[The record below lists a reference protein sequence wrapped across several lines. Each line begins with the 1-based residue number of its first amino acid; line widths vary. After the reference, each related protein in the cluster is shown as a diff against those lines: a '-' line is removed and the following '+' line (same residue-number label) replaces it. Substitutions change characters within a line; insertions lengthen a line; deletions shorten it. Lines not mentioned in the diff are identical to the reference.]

1 MNMVSHKLKQ
11 DAVAE
16 TVRKWIMDGRYKEGD
31 QLPPDTE
38 LSELF
43 GMNKHTV
50 AQGLNQ
56 LVSEDLL
63 TRARMRGTIVKRT
76 FTPPASD
83 AVPLVLS
90 SEGHFFSD
98 MVKELNLRLL
108 AQRLY
113 PVLINNHMFYGN
125 DIESFLD
132 CVISKNQP
140 YGFLFIGEMNFP
152 YDYIKQKQLRFNNSV
167 FMFHHHYPEELPFCR
182 YVLTDY
188 DVMGRKAVEYF
199 AEKNVKRILYPA
211 FHEQY
216 YAGPY
221 SSIQVRIMMSMK
233 EHAAKLGLELD
244 EPLFWRTHGGA
255 DIKDMLELSLHEG
268 SGNEGIFTYSD
279 SFMVVNVI
287 PALYKARYSPNDF
300 VKLAQYDTS
309 FAKEY
314 NFASFDIQPQKTV
327 HVALDMLT
335 GKCTERKIL
344 IEPEIVIHD
353 SK

>member
-1 MNMVSHKLKQ
+1 MVSHKLKQ

-83 AVPLVLS
+83 AVPLVSS
-90 SEGHFFSD
+90 SEGHFYSD
-98 MVKELNLRLL
+98 MVKELNQCLL
-108 AQRLY
+108 DQKLY
-113 PVLINNHMFYGN
+113 PVLINNQMFYSKN
-125 DIESFLD
+125 IESFLD
-132 CVISKNQP
+132 CVIDKNQP
-140 YGFLFIGEMNFP
+140 YGFLFVGEMNFP
-152 YDYIKQKQLRFNNSV
+152 YDYIRQKQLRFNNSV
-167 FMFHHHYPEELPFCR
+167 FMFHYHYPEELPFCR

-188 DVMGRKAVEYF
+188 DAMSRKAVEYF
-199 AEKNVKRILYPA
+199 AERNVKRILYPA
-211 FHEQY
+211 FCEPE

-221 SSIQVRIMMSMK
+221 SSIQVRTMMSMK
-233 EHAAKLGLELD
+233 KYAAKLGLELD
-244 EPLFWRTHGGA
+244 EQFFWRTHGGA
-255 DIKDMLELSLHEG
+255 NMKDMLKQTLSIKSG
-268 SGNEGIFTYSD
+268 SDGLFAFSD
-279 SFMVVNVI
+279 SFLFLDAVA
-287 PALYKARYSPNDF
+287 ALYKAGYDPDNF
-300 VKLAQYDTS
+300 VMLAQYDTPLAEKYHFNS
-309 FAKEY
+309 F
-314 NFASFDIQPQKTV
+314 NIQPLKTV
-327 HVALDMLT
+327 HTALDMLT

-344 IEPEIVIHD
+344 IEPEIIIHEPQ
-353 SK
+353 